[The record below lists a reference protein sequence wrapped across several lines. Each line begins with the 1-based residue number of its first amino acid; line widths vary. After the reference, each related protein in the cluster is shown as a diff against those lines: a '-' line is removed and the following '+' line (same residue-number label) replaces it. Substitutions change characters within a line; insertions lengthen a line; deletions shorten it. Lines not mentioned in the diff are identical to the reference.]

1 LGNAGAW
8 DGITRLTKSGTILLP
23 DLKPEIAKSY
33 EYGLDLNLYANKL
46 RFSATYYQVEN
57 RNQIIPTKLP
67 GSSGFTEKHQRRSC
81 LSAKVLNSHW
91 EERLSIKTDG
101 DGISMR
107 TGQETGLPLNRCQ
120 KDLSFYTLW
129 TDAKG
134 GAWTYVGEK
143 IGDLYDSEIV
153 TVKDK
158 IALLRLSDS
167 GRKRIMAEHFSF
179 QHQKQDR

>member
-67 GSSGFTEKHQRRSC
+67 GSSGFTNKNINAGLLVSKGLEFTLGGTPINKDGWRWDINANWSRNRTTIKS
-81 LSAKVLNSHW
+81 LS
-91 EERLSIKTDG
+91 E
-101 DGISMR
+101 
-107 TGQETGLPLNRCQ
+107 GL
-120 KDLSFYTLW
+120 DFYTLW